1 LKVKNFYGTSETG
14 AISFDA
20 SEAPRSAPGYVGKPL
35 PGIKASRDAS
45 GRIVVESDSTAIAT
59 DAEAWPAEFGS
70 GAYRTLDQGEVTQA
84 GIFVSRCV
92 GNAINV
98 AGRKVSPT
106 RLEAIFETLDGV
118 LGVKVER
125 SQSRDFERF
134 EEIRVQLTVEKNFDK
149 IAIREQFRQRIESWE
164 MPRHWEFVEG

>member
-1 LKVKNFYGTSETG
+1 
-14 AISFDA
+14 
-20 SEAPRSAPGYVGKPL
+20 
-35 PGIKASRDAS
+35 
-45 GRIVVESDSTAIAT
+45 
-59 DAEAWPAEFGS
+59 
-70 GAYRTLDQGEVTQA
+70 
-84 GIFVSRCV
+84 VSRCV